1 MVNGAPQEEKIAV
14 TQILRIEVA
23 VVFGIMS
30 HNS

>member
-23 VVFGIMS
+23 VVFGIMN
-30 HNS
+30 HNI